1 MGNKLIVTA
10 APHMHAH
17 QSTARIMW
25 GVSLALLPAG
35 AAGVYLFGYAALAVI
50 GTAVAAALAT
60 EWLLQ
65 KMTRRQVTLLDGS
78 AFLTGLLLAYN
89 LPSGVPLWMPAVGSF
104 FAIAVGKQIFG
115 GLGQNIF
122 NPALAARA
130 FLMASWPAYMT
141 SFRAPGFDAVA
152 SATPLSALKEGHL
165 RQVYS
170 YLDLFLGNKGGCIG
184 EVCVVG
190 LLAGAVFLFLK
201 GYITWH
207 IPVSYLFTTGILHYV
222 FGPSGLFSGDWLFYL
237 LSGGLV
243 LGAFYMATDYVTS
256 PLTAQ
261 GQLIYGTGC
270 GLLTAVIRL
279 WGGYPE
285 GTCYAIL
292 MMNAVSPFIDRYTRG
307 RIYGTGKMR

>member
-1 MGNKLIVTA
+1 MGNKLIVAA
-10 APHMHAH
+10 APHLHARE
-17 QSTARIMW
+17 STARIMW
-25 GVSLALLPAG
+25 SVSLALLPAG
-35 AAGVYLFGYAALAVI
+35 AAGVYFFGYAALAVI
-50 GTAVAAALAT
+50 IVSIAAALAS
-60 EWLLQ
+60 EWVLQ
-65 KMTRRQVTLLDGS
+65 KLTRRQTTLSDGS

-89 LPSGVPLWMPAVGSF
+89 LPPGVPLWIPAIGAV
-104 FAIAVGKQIFG
+104 FAIAVGKQVFG

-141 SFRAPGFDAVA
+141 SFRAPGFDAVT

-165 RQVYS
+165 QQVYS
-170 YLDLFLGNKGGCIG
+170 YLDLFMGNKAGCIG
-184 EVCVVG
+184 EVCVAG
-190 LLAGAVFLFLK
+190 LLAGAVFLLLR

-207 IPVSYLFTTGILHYV
+207 IPAAYLFTAGIMHYM
-222 FGPSGLFSGDWLFYL
+222 FGHHGMFSGDWLFYL

-256 PLTAQ
+256 PLTAK
-261 GQLIYGTGC
+261 GQLIYGAGC
-270 GLLTAVIRL
+270 GLLTVVIRL

-292 MMNAVSPFIDRYTRG
+292 MMNAAAPLIDRYSRR
-307 RIYGTGKMR
+307 RIYGTGKAR

>member
-1 MGNKLIVTA
+1 MEDKLIVAA
-10 APHMHAH
+10 APHLHARE
-17 QSTARIMW
+17 STARIMW
-25 GVSLALLPAG
+25 SVSLALLPAG
-35 AAGVYLFGYAALAVI
+35 AAGVYFFGYAALAVI
-50 GTAVAAALAT
+50 IVSIAVAMVS

-65 KMTRRQVTLLDGS
+65 KLTRRQTALSDGS

-89 LPSGVPLWMPAVGSF
+89 LPPGVPLWIPAIGAF

-141 SFRAPGFDAVA
+141 SFRTPGFDAVT

-165 RQVYS
+165 QQVYS
-170 YLDLFLGNKGGCIG
+170 YLDLFLGNKAGCIG
-184 EVCVVG
+184 EVCVAG
-190 LLAGAVFLFLK
+190 LLAGAVFLLLR

-207 IPVSYLFTTGILHYV
+207 IPAAYLLTAGIMHYI
-222 FGPSGLFSGDWLFYL
+222 FGPSGMFSGDWLFYL

-256 PLTAQ
+256 PLTVK
-261 GQLIYGTGC
+261 GQLIYGVGC
-270 GLLTAVIRL
+270 GLLTVVIRL

-292 MMNAVSPFIDRYTRG
+292 MMNAAAPLIDRYTRR
-307 RIYGTGKMR
+307 RIYGTGKV